1 MMKTSFIK
9 PSLLLFAC
17 LIFGVTTSL
26 AQKTFKADYGNTP
39 RYAKSNAELPA
50 PQKGERK
57 Q

>member
-26 AQKTFKADYGNTP
+26 AQKTFKADYG
-39 RYAKSNAELPA
+39 KI
-50 PQKGERK
+50 
-57 Q
+57 